1 MNKKLSITINL
12 FKEIGENFYKDK
24 YNLIKYSNDN
34 IILNS
39 ITFYHNLANKNYFLV
54 YLLFKDN
61 ETDFDLLGDF
71 IIRTESQVQGEYT
84 NNNDELPES
93 IGVFDGV
100 FDQIIYQIKK
110 NLPVGKYDLAICAK
124 EIESNSNSIISKI
137 RKDLI
142 NTKDLTSFELCA
154 SVPFNV
160 IS

>member
-54 YLLFKDN
+54 YLLFKNN
-61 ETDFDLLGDF
+61 ENDFDLLGDF
-71 IIRTESQVQGEYT
+71 IIRTESQVQSEFT
-84 NNNDELPES
+84 DLPES

-110 NLPVGKYDLAICAK
+110 NLPIGKYDLAICAK
-124 EIESNSNSIISKI
+124 EIESNSESIVSEI
-137 RKDLI
+137 REDLKS
-142 NTKDLTSFELCA
+142 TKNLESFELCA
-154 SVPFNV
+154 SVPFDV